1 MNYFSIHREPFR
13 AEQKLS
19 SFIIGAA
26 KHLILLFH
34 PKGFSVLKELVIG
47 AWSKVSAKCNGT
59 INVIGNLQTCQRV
72 RLILRS
78 KGLRAANSYI
88 LALLLVG
95 IGGLFSESL

>member
-78 KGLRAANSYI
+78 KGLRAANSCI
-88 LALLLVG
+88 LKPSHRSSNG
-95 IGGLFSESL
+95 SPPG